1 MFLTFYIIFPSRVQF
16 LTSNNTPTTTTLN
29 ALEKKTKTK
38 RTKRTK
44 TFASSLGTKER
55 ELEMIQTLEMSS
67 NDNKNTPTTRIKSLV
82 SVSGYTGKV
91 LRIGC
96 STLTTTTKQQNEENE
111 EGKKAFTEDDI
122 LEEEK
127 EEDIFLNAAEA
138 DRKTTLNLN
147 SDPSRGGGGG
157 EQGGEKT
164 TTTKGD
170 DAQKN
175 EDDEDEDE
183 DDDEDEQEESE
194 DETNEVDVGRD
205 WATMQIVLDRQPQ
218 ADAMLQLWK
227 RDKGKWLIES
237 KKRWKKRHDE
247 LTARR
252 KKEDPNYTSG
262 IVAGDRA
269 RRADELSFVNRG
281 SRAMNAMQRGQI
293 NADAHMAAF
302 GRPVK
307 VAVNLATLTKLGFL
321 LKGKKKMFVVYL
333 GNVYTGDLT
342 EEGEIICGCKVG
354 SCDRRVYTSPSAWA
368 IHCKRNVNPSKKADD
383 GWKSARYGNPEGYAL
398 EHFKGVYDAWR
409 RGIDLTDTHGAGAV
423 TKKKE
428 EEEDD
433 DDADM
438 VNDAAKEP
446 DSLEKRQRD
455 AATAEK
461 AFVYPLPE
469 GTHYE
474 PDDEDSEEEEEEE
487 EEKDDGDDKMDVDD

>member
-1 MFLTFYIIFPSRVQF
+1 M
-16 LTSNNTPTTTTLN
+16 
-29 ALEKKTKTK
+29 
-38 RTKRTK
+38 
-44 TFASSLGTKER
+44 
-55 ELEMIQTLEMSS
+55 EMSS
-67 NDNKNTPTTRIKSLV
+67 NDNKNNPTTRIKSLV

-96 STLTTTTKQQNEENE
+96 STLTTTKQKKEEDE
-111 EGKKAFTEDDI
+111 VQGKKAFVEEEI

-138 DRKTTLNLN
+138 DRKTTTHLN

-157 EQGGEKT
+157 EGGDKT
-164 TTTKGD
+164 TTKAYD
-170 DAQKN
+170 DSQRKN
-175 EDDEDEDE
+175 EDMNDEDEDE
-183 DDDEDEQEESE
+183 DEASEEEQEESE

-227 RDKGKWLIES
+227 RDKGKWLVES

-262 IVAGDRA
+262 IVAGDRV

-409 RGIDLTDTHGAGAV
+409 RGIDLTDGGAGAV

-428 EEEDD
+428 EEDDD

-474 PDDEDSEEEEEEE
+474 PDDEDSDEEEEEEE
-487 EEKDDGDDKMDVDD
+487 EGKDDGGDDKMDVDD

>member
-1 MFLTFYIIFPSRVQF
+1 
-16 LTSNNTPTTTTLN
+16 
-29 ALEKKTKTK
+29 
-38 RTKRTK
+38 
-44 TFASSLGTKER
+44 
-55 ELEMIQTLEMSS
+55 MIQTLEMSS

-111 EGKKAFTEDDI
+111 EGKKAFAEDDI

-147 SDPSRGGGGG
+147 SDPSRGGRGGGG
-157 EQGGEKT
+157 EQGGDKT

-175 EDDEDEDE
+175 EEDEDEDE

-321 LKGKKKMFVVYL
+321 LNGKKKMFVVYL

-474 PDDEDSEEEEEEE
+474 PDDEDSEEEEEE
-487 EEKDDGDDKMDVDD
+487 KDDGDDKMDVDD

>member
-1 MFLTFYIIFPSRVQF
+1 MPHIKQRSFSVVPLHAQ
-16 LTSNNTPTTTTLN
+16 
-29 ALEKKTKTK
+29 EKKTKTK
-38 RTKRTK
+38 TKRTK
-44 TFASSLGTKER
+44 TFASSLDTRKES
-55 ELEMIQTLEMSS
+55 EMIQTMEMSS

-96 STLTTTTKQQNEENE
+96 STLTTTTIKQQNEENE
-111 EGKKAFTEDDI
+111 EGKKKAFAEDDI

-321 LKGKKKMFVVYL
+321 LNGKKKMFVVYL

-487 EEKDDGDDKMDVDD
+487 KDDGDDKMDVDD

>member
-1 MFLTFYIIFPSRVQF
+1 
-16 LTSNNTPTTTTLN
+16 
-29 ALEKKTKTK
+29 
-38 RTKRTK
+38 
-44 TFASSLGTKER
+44 
-55 ELEMIQTLEMSS
+55 MIQTMEMFS

-96 STLTTTTKQQNEENE
+96 STLTTTTIKQQNEENE
-111 EGKKAFTEDDI
+111 EGKKKAFAEDDI

-487 EEKDDGDDKMDVDD
+487 EEEEKDDGDDKMDVDD

>member
-1 MFLTFYIIFPSRVQF
+1 M
-16 LTSNNTPTTTTLN
+16 
-29 ALEKKTKTK
+29 
-38 RTKRTK
+38 
-44 TFASSLGTKER
+44 
-55 ELEMIQTLEMSS
+55 EMSS
-67 NDNKNTPTTRIKSLV
+67 NNNKNNPTTRIKSLV
-82 SVSGYTGKV
+82 AVSGYTGKV

-96 STLTTTTKQQNEENE
+96 STLTTTKKQKEEEEEEE
-111 EGKKAFTEDDI
+111 EGKKNKVAFVDDEDI

-157 EQGGEKT
+157 EGGDKT
-164 TTTKGD
+164 TTKAND
-170 DAQKN
+170 DSQRKN
-175 EDDEDEDE
+175 EDNDEDEDE
-183 DDDEDEQEESE
+183 DEASEEEQEESE

-409 RGIDLTDTHGAGAV
+409 RGIELTDGGAGAV

-428 EEEDD
+428 EEDDD

-461 AFVYPLPE
+461 AFVHPLPE

-487 EEKDDGDDKMDVDD
+487 KDDGDDNMDVDD

>member
-1 MFLTFYIIFPSRVQF
+1 
-16 LTSNNTPTTTTLN
+16 
-29 ALEKKTKTK
+29 
-38 RTKRTK
+38 
-44 TFASSLGTKER
+44 
-55 ELEMIQTLEMSS
+55 MIQTLEMSS

-157 EQGGEKT
+157 GEQGGDKT

-175 EDDEDEDE
+175 EEDEDEDE

-487 EEKDDGDDKMDVDD
+487 EEEKDDGDDKMDVDD

>member
-1 MFLTFYIIFPSRVQF
+1 MPHIKQRSFSVVPLHAQ
-16 LTSNNTPTTTTLN
+16 
-29 ALEKKTKTK
+29 EKKIKTKTK
-38 RTKRTK
+38 TKRTK
-44 TFASSLGTKER
+44 TFASSLDTRKES
-55 ELEMIQTLEMSS
+55 EMIQTMEMSS

-96 STLTTTTKQQNEENE
+96 STLTTTTIKQQNEENE
-111 EGKKAFTEDDI
+111 EGKKKDFAEDDI

-321 LKGKKKMFVVYL
+321 LNGKKKMFVVYL

-423 TKKKE
+423 AKKKE

-474 PDDEDSEEEEEEE
+474 PDDEDSEEEEEK
-487 EEKDDGDDKMDVDD
+487 EKDDGDDKMDVDD

>member
-1 MFLTFYIIFPSRVQF
+1 M
-16 LTSNNTPTTTTLN
+16 
-29 ALEKKTKTK
+29 
-38 RTKRTK
+38 
-44 TFASSLGTKER
+44 
-55 ELEMIQTLEMSS
+55 EMSS
-67 NDNKNTPTTRIKSLV
+67 NNNKNNPTTRIKSLV
-82 SVSGYTGKV
+82 AVSGYTGKV

-96 STLTTTTKQQNEENE
+96 STLTTTKKQKEEEEEEEE
-111 EGKKAFTEDDI
+111 EGKKNKVAFVDDEDI

-157 EQGGEKT
+157 EGGDKT
-164 TTTKGD
+164 TTKAND
-170 DAQKN
+170 DSQRKN
-175 EDDEDEDE
+175 EDNDEDEDE
-183 DDDEDEQEESE
+183 DEASEEEQEESE

-252 KKEDPNYTSG
+252 KKEVPNYTSG

-409 RGIDLTDTHGAGAV
+409 RGIELTDGGAGAV

-428 EEEDD
+428 EEDDD

-487 EEKDDGDDKMDVDD
+487 KDDGDDNMDVDD

>member
-1 MFLTFYIIFPSRVQF
+1 MPHIKQRSFSVVPLRAQ
-16 LTSNNTPTTTTLN
+16 
-29 ALEKKTKTK
+29 EKKTK
-38 RTKRTK
+38 TKRTK
-44 TFASSLGTKER
+44 TFASSLDTRKES
-55 ELEMIQTLEMSS
+55 EMIQTMEMSS

-111 EGKKAFTEDDI
+111 EGKKAFAEDDI

-321 LKGKKKMFVVYL
+321 LNGKKKMFVVYL

-423 TKKKE
+423 AKKKE
-428 EEEDD
+428 EEEDDD

-487 EEKDDGDDKMDVDD
+487 KDDGDDKMDVDD

>member
-1 MFLTFYIIFPSRVQF
+1 MPHIKQRSFSVVPLHAQ
-16 LTSNNTPTTTTLN
+16 
-29 ALEKKTKTK
+29 EKKTKTK
-38 RTKRTK
+38 TKTKTKRTK
-44 TFASSLGTKER
+44 TFASSLDTRKES
-55 ELEMIQTLEMSS
+55 EMIQTMEMSS

-157 EQGGEKT
+157 GEQGGDKT

-175 EDDEDEDE
+175 EEDEDEDE

-321 LKGKKKMFVVYL
+321 LNGKKKMFVVYL

-474 PDDEDSEEEEEEE
+474 PDDEDSEEEEEK
-487 EEKDDGDDKMDVDD
+487 EKDDGDDKMDVDD

>member
-1 MFLTFYIIFPSRVQF
+1 MTFYIIFPSRVQF

-111 EGKKAFTEDDI
+111 EGKKAFAEDDI

-147 SDPSRGGGGG
+147 SDPSRGGGGGGG

-487 EEKDDGDDKMDVDD
+487 KDDGDDKMDVDD

>member
-1 MFLTFYIIFPSRVQF
+1 M
-16 LTSNNTPTTTTLN
+16 
-29 ALEKKTKTK
+29 
-38 RTKRTK
+38 
-44 TFASSLGTKER
+44 
-55 ELEMIQTLEMSS
+55 EMSS
-67 NDNKNTPTTRIKSLV
+67 NDNKNNPTTRIKSLV

-96 STLTTTTKQQNEENE
+96 STLTTTKQKKEEDE
-111 EGKKAFTEDDI
+111 VQGKKAFVEEEI

-157 EQGGEKT
+157 EGGDKT
-164 TTTKGD
+164 TTKAD
-170 DAQKN
+170 DDSQRKN
-175 EDDEDEDE
+175 EDMNDEDEDE
-183 DDDEDEQEESE
+183 DEASEEEQEESE

-409 RGIDLTDTHGAGAV
+409 RGIELTDGGAGAV

-428 EEEDD
+428 EEDDD

-487 EEKDDGDDKMDVDD
+487 KDDGDDKMDVDD

>member
-1 MFLTFYIIFPSRVQF
+1 MPHIKQRSFSVVPLHAQ
-16 LTSNNTPTTTTLN
+16 
-29 ALEKKTKTK
+29 EKKIKTKTK
-38 RTKRTK
+38 TKRTK
-44 TFASSLGTKER
+44 TFASSLDTRKES
-55 ELEMIQTLEMSS
+55 EMIQTMEMSS

-96 STLTTTTKQQNEENE
+96 STLTTTTIKQQNEENE
-111 EGKKAFTEDDI
+111 EGKKKAFAEDDI

-147 SDPSRGGGGG
+147 SDPSRGGGGGG

-487 EEKDDGDDKMDVDD
+487 KDDGDDKMDVDD

>member
-1 MFLTFYIIFPSRVQF
+1 MPHIKQRSFSVVPLHAQ
-16 LTSNNTPTTTTLN
+16 
-29 ALEKKTKTK
+29 EKKTKTK
-38 RTKRTK
+38 TKRTK
-44 TFASSLGTKER
+44 TFASSLDTRKES
-55 ELEMIQTLEMSS
+55 EMIQTMEMSS

-111 EGKKAFTEDDI
+111 EGKKAFAEDDI

-147 SDPSRGGGGG
+147 SDPSRGGGGGG

-428 EEEDD
+428 EEEED

-487 EEKDDGDDKMDVDD
+487 KDDGDDKMDVDD

>member
-1 MFLTFYIIFPSRVQF
+1 MPHIKQRSFSVVPLHAQ
-16 LTSNNTPTTTTLN
+16 
-29 ALEKKTKTK
+29 EKKTKTK
-38 RTKRTK
+38 TKTKRTK
-44 TFASSLGTKER
+44 TFASSLDTRKES
-55 ELEMIQTLEMSS
+55 EMIQTMEMSS

-111 EGKKAFTEDDI
+111 EGKKAFAEDDI

-147 SDPSRGGGGG
+147 SDPSRGGGGGG

-321 LKGKKKMFVVYL
+321 LNGKKKMFVVYL

>member
-1 MFLTFYIIFPSRVQF
+1 MPHIKQRSFSVVPLHAQ
-16 LTSNNTPTTTTLN
+16 
-29 ALEKKTKTK
+29 EKKTKTK
-38 RTKRTK
+38 TKTKRTK
-44 TFASSLGTKER
+44 TFASSLDTRKES
-55 ELEMIQTLEMSS
+55 EMIQTMEMSS

-111 EGKKAFTEDDI
+111 EGKKAFAEDDI

-147 SDPSRGGGGG
+147 SDPSRGGGGGG

-321 LKGKKKMFVVYL
+321 LNGKKKMFVVYL

-487 EEKDDGDDKMDVDD
+487 KDDGDDKMDVDD

>member
-1 MFLTFYIIFPSRVQF
+1 MPHIKQRSFSVVPLHAQ
-16 LTSNNTPTTTTLN
+16 
-29 ALEKKTKTK
+29 ETKTK
-38 RTKRTK
+38 TKRTK
-44 TFASSLGTKER
+44 TFASSLDTRKES
-55 ELEMIQTLEMSS
+55 EMIQTMEMFS

-96 STLTTTTKQQNEENE
+96 STLTTTTIKQQNEENE
-111 EGKKAFTEDDI
+111 EGKKKAFAEDDI

-138 DRKTTLNLN
+138 DRKTSLNLN

-157 EQGGEKT
+157 EQGGDKT

-321 LKGKKKMFVVYL
+321 LNGKKKMFVVYL

-428 EEEDD
+428 EEEED

>member
-1 MFLTFYIIFPSRVQF
+1 MPHIKQRSFSVVPLHAQ
-16 LTSNNTPTTTTLN
+16 
-29 ALEKKTKTK
+29 EKKTKTK
-38 RTKRTK
+38 TKTKRTK
-44 TFASSLGTKER
+44 TFASSLDTRKES
-55 ELEMIQTLEMSS
+55 EMIQTMEMSS

-111 EGKKAFTEDDI
+111 EGKKAFAEDDI

>member
-1 MFLTFYIIFPSRVQF
+1 M
-16 LTSNNTPTTTTLN
+16 
-29 ALEKKTKTK
+29 
-38 RTKRTK
+38 
-44 TFASSLGTKER
+44 
-55 ELEMIQTLEMSS
+55 EMSS
-67 NDNKNTPTTRIKSLV
+67 NDNKNNPTTRIKSLV

-96 STLTTTTKQQNEENE
+96 STLTTTKQKKEEDE
-111 EGKKAFTEDDI
+111 VQGKKAFVEEDI

-138 DRKTTLNLN
+138 DRKTTTHLN

-157 EQGGEKT
+157 EGGDKT
-164 TTTKGD
+164 TTKAD
-170 DAQKN
+170 DDSQRKN
-175 EDDEDEDE
+175 EDMNDEDEDE
-183 DDDEDEQEESE
+183 DEASEEEQEESE

-409 RGIDLTDTHGAGAV
+409 RGIDLTDGGAGAV

-428 EEEDD
+428 EEDDD

-487 EEKDDGDDKMDVDD
+487 EEGKDDGGDDKMDVDD

>member
-1 MFLTFYIIFPSRVQF
+1 
-16 LTSNNTPTTTTLN
+16 
-29 ALEKKTKTK
+29 
-38 RTKRTK
+38 
-44 TFASSLGTKER
+44 
-55 ELEMIQTLEMSS
+55 MIQTMEMSS

-111 EGKKAFTEDDI
+111 EGKKAFAEDDI

-157 EQGGEKT
+157 GEQGGDKT

-175 EDDEDEDE
+175 EEDEDEDE

-321 LKGKKKMFVVYL
+321 LNGKKKMFVVYL

-487 EEKDDGDDKMDVDD
+487 EEEKDDGDDKMDVDD

>member
-1 MFLTFYIIFPSRVQF
+1 
-16 LTSNNTPTTTTLN
+16 
-29 ALEKKTKTK
+29 
-38 RTKRTK
+38 
-44 TFASSLGTKER
+44 
-55 ELEMIQTLEMSS
+55 MIQTLEMSS

-157 EQGGEKT
+157 GEQGGDKT

-175 EDDEDEDE
+175 EEDEDEDE

-321 LKGKKKMFVVYL
+321 LNGKKKMFVVYL

>member
-1 MFLTFYIIFPSRVQF
+1 M
-16 LTSNNTPTTTTLN
+16 
-29 ALEKKTKTK
+29 
-38 RTKRTK
+38 
-44 TFASSLGTKER
+44 
-55 ELEMIQTLEMSS
+55 EMSS
-67 NDNKNTPTTRIKSLV
+67 NDNKNNPTTRIKSLV

-96 STLTTTTKQQNEENE
+96 STLTTTKQKKEEDE
-111 EGKKAFTEDDI
+111 VQGKKAFVEEEI

-138 DRKTTLNLN
+138 DRKTTTHLN

-157 EQGGEKT
+157 EGGDKT
-164 TTTKGD
+164 TTKAYD
-170 DAQKN
+170 DSQRKN
-175 EDDEDEDE
+175 EDMNDEDEDE
-183 DDDEDEQEESE
+183 DEASEEEQEESE

-227 RDKGKWLIES
+227 RDKGKWLVES

-409 RGIDLTDTHGAGAV
+409 RGIDLTDGGAGAV

-428 EEEDD
+428 EDDDDDD

-487 EEKDDGDDKMDVDD
+487 EGKDDGGDDKMDVDD

>member
-1 MFLTFYIIFPSRVQF
+1 MPHIKQRSFSVVPLHAQ
-16 LTSNNTPTTTTLN
+16 
-29 ALEKKTKTK
+29 EKKIKTKTK
-38 RTKRTK
+38 TKRTK
-44 TFASSLGTKER
+44 TFASSLDTRKES
-55 ELEMIQTLEMSS
+55 EMIQTMEMSS

-111 EGKKAFTEDDI
+111 EGKKAFAEDDI

-147 SDPSRGGGGG
+147 SDPSRGGGGGG

-321 LKGKKKMFVVYL
+321 LNGKKKMFVVYL

-428 EEEDD
+428 EEEED

-487 EEKDDGDDKMDVDD
+487 KDDGDDKMDVDD

>member
-1 MFLTFYIIFPSRVQF
+1 M
-16 LTSNNTPTTTTLN
+16 
-29 ALEKKTKTK
+29 
-38 RTKRTK
+38 
-44 TFASSLGTKER
+44 
-55 ELEMIQTLEMSS
+55 EMSS
-67 NDNKNTPTTRIKSLV
+67 NDNKNNPTTRIKSLV

-96 STLTTTTKQQNEENE
+96 STLTTTKQKKEEDE
-111 EGKKAFTEDDI
+111 VQGKKAFVEEEI

-138 DRKTTLNLN
+138 DRKTTTHLN

-157 EQGGEKT
+157 EGGDKT
-164 TTTKGD
+164 TTKAD
-170 DAQKN
+170 DDSQRKN
-175 EDDEDEDE
+175 EDMNDEDEDE
-183 DDDEDEQEESE
+183 DEASEEEQEESE

-409 RGIDLTDTHGAGAV
+409 RGIDLTDGGAGAV

-428 EEEDD
+428 EEDDD

-487 EEKDDGDDKMDVDD
+487 EEGKDDGGDDKMDVDD

>member
-1 MFLTFYIIFPSRVQF
+1 MPHIKQRSFSVVPLHAQ
-16 LTSNNTPTTTTLN
+16 
-29 ALEKKTKTK
+29 EKKTKTK
-38 RTKRTK
+38 TKRTK
-44 TFASSLGTKER
+44 TFASSLDTRKES
-55 ELEMIQTLEMSS
+55 EMIQTMEMSS

-96 STLTTTTKQQNEENE
+96 STLTTTTIKQQNEENE
-111 EGKKAFTEDDI
+111 EGKKKAFAEDDI

-321 LKGKKKMFVVYL
+321 LNGKKKMFVVYL

-474 PDDEDSEEEEEEE
+474 PDDEDSEEEEEK
-487 EEKDDGDDKMDVDD
+487 EKDDGDDKMDVDD

>member
-1 MFLTFYIIFPSRVQF
+1 MPHIKQRSFSVVPLHAQET
-16 LTSNNTPTTTTLN
+16 
-29 ALEKKTKTK
+29 KTKTK
-38 RTKRTK
+38 TKRTK
-44 TFASSLGTKER
+44 TFASSLDARKES
-55 ELEMIQTLEMSS
+55 EMIRTMEMSS

-111 EGKKAFTEDDI
+111 EGKKAFAEDDI

-157 EQGGEKT
+157 GEQGGDKT

-175 EDDEDEDE
+175 EEDEDEDE

>member
-1 MFLTFYIIFPSRVQF
+1 MPHIKQRSFSVVPLHAQ
-16 LTSNNTPTTTTLN
+16 
-29 ALEKKTKTK
+29 EKKTKTK
-38 RTKRTK
+38 TKRTK
-44 TFASSLGTKER
+44 TFASSLDTRKES
-55 ELEMIQTLEMSS
+55 EMIQTMEMSS

-111 EGKKAFTEDDI
+111 EGKKAFAEDDI

-293 NADAHMAAF
+293 NADAHMTAF

-321 LKGKKKMFVVYL
+321 LNGKKKMFVVYL

-474 PDDEDSEEEEEEE
+474 PDDEDSEEEEEK
-487 EEKDDGDDKMDVDD
+487 EKDDGDDKMDVDD

>member
-1 MFLTFYIIFPSRVQF
+1 
-16 LTSNNTPTTTTLN
+16 
-29 ALEKKTKTK
+29 
-38 RTKRTK
+38 
-44 TFASSLGTKER
+44 
-55 ELEMIQTLEMSS
+55 MIQTMEMSS
-67 NDNKNTPTTRIKSLV
+67 NNNKNNPTTRIKSLV
-82 SVSGYTGKV
+82 AVSGYTGKV

-96 STLTTTTKQQNEENE
+96 STLTTTKKQKEEEEEE
-111 EGKKAFTEDDI
+111 EGKKNKVAFVDDEDI

-157 EQGGEKT
+157 EGGDKT
-164 TTTKGD
+164 TTKAND
-170 DAQKN
+170 DSQRKN
-175 EDDEDEDE
+175 EDNDEDEDE
-183 DDDEDEQEESE
+183 DEASEEEQEESE

-409 RGIDLTDTHGAGAV
+409 RGIELTDGGAGAV

-428 EEEDD
+428 EEDDD

-487 EEKDDGDDKMDVDD
+487 KDDGDDNMDVDD

>member
-1 MFLTFYIIFPSRVQF
+1 M
-16 LTSNNTPTTTTLN
+16 
-29 ALEKKTKTK
+29 
-38 RTKRTK
+38 
-44 TFASSLGTKER
+44 
-55 ELEMIQTLEMSS
+55 EMSS
-67 NDNKNTPTTRIKSLV
+67 NDNKNNPTTRIKSLV

-96 STLTTTTKQQNEENE
+96 STLTTTKQKKEEDE
-111 EGKKAFTEDDI
+111 VQGKKAFVEEEI

-138 DRKTTLNLN
+138 DRKTTTHLN

-157 EQGGEKT
+157 EGGDKT
-164 TTTKGD
+164 TTKAYD
-170 DAQKN
+170 DSQRKN
-175 EDDEDEDE
+175 EDMNDEDEDE
-183 DDDEDEQEESE
+183 DEASEEEQEESE

-409 RGIDLTDTHGAGAV
+409 RGIDLTDGGAGAV

-428 EEEDD
+428 EEDD
-433 DDADM
+433 DDDVDM

-487 EEKDDGDDKMDVDD
+487 EEGKDDGGDDKMDVDD

>member
-1 MFLTFYIIFPSRVQF
+1 MPHIKQRSFSVVPLHAQ
-16 LTSNNTPTTTTLN
+16 
-29 ALEKKTKTK
+29 EKKTKTK
-38 RTKRTK
+38 TKTKRTK
-44 TFASSLGTKER
+44 TFASSLDTRKES
-55 ELEMIQTLEMSS
+55 EMIQTMEMSS

-111 EGKKAFTEDDI
+111 EGKKAFAEDDI

-147 SDPSRGGGGG
+147 SDPSRGGGGGG

-474 PDDEDSEEEEEEE
+474 PDDEDSEEEEEK
-487 EEKDDGDDKMDVDD
+487 EKDDGDDKMDVDD

>member
-1 MFLTFYIIFPSRVQF
+1 MPHIKQRSFSVVPLHAQ
-16 LTSNNTPTTTTLN
+16 
-29 ALEKKTKTK
+29 EKKTKTK
-38 RTKRTK
+38 TKRTK
-44 TFASSLGTKER
+44 TFASSLDTRKES
-55 ELEMIQTLEMSS
+55 EMIQTMEMSS

-111 EGKKAFTEDDI
+111 EGKKAFAEDDI

>member
-1 MFLTFYIIFPSRVQF
+1 MPHIKRRSFSVVPLHAQ
-16 LTSNNTPTTTTLN
+16 
-29 ALEKKTKTK
+29 EKKTKTK
-38 RTKRTK
+38 TKTKRTK
-44 TFASSLGTKER
+44 TFASSLDTRKES
-55 ELEMIQTLEMSS
+55 EMIQTMEMSS

-111 EGKKAFTEDDI
+111 EGKKAFAEDDI

-175 EDDEDEDE
+175 EEDEDEDE

-433 DDADM
+433 DDTDM

-487 EEKDDGDDKMDVDD
+487 KDDGDDKMDVDD

>member
-1 MFLTFYIIFPSRVQF
+1 
-16 LTSNNTPTTTTLN
+16 
-29 ALEKKTKTK
+29 
-38 RTKRTK
+38 
-44 TFASSLGTKER
+44 
-55 ELEMIQTLEMSS
+55 MIQTMEMFS

-96 STLTTTTKQQNEENE
+96 STLTTTTIKQQNEENE
-111 EGKKAFTEDDI
+111 EGKKKAFAEDDI

>member
-1 MFLTFYIIFPSRVQF
+1 MPHIKQRSFSVVPLHAQ
-16 LTSNNTPTTTTLN
+16 
-29 ALEKKTKTK
+29 EKKTKTK
-38 RTKRTK
+38 TKRTK
-44 TFASSLGTKER
+44 TFASSLDTRKES
-55 ELEMIQTLEMSS
+55 EMIQTMEMSS

-111 EGKKAFTEDDI
+111 EGKKAFAEDDI

-321 LKGKKKMFVVYL
+321 LNGKKKMFVVYL

-487 EEKDDGDDKMDVDD
+487 EEEKDDGDDKMDVDD